1 MARLQTRLKVQGMTC
16 KHCVMNAT
24 QALEAVPGV
33 EKPVQVSLEKGEA
46 IVPGTAALEAL
57 VAALA
62 EEGYTATLIS
72 EDDSEAGR

>member
-1 MARLQTRLKVQGMTC
+1 MARLQIKLKVQGMTC
-16 KHCVMNAT
+16 QHCVMHAT

-33 EKPVQVSLEKGEA
+33 EPPVQVSLEKGEA
-46 IVPGTAALEAL
+46 IVHGTAALEAL

-62 EEGYTATLIS
+62 EEDYTATLIS